1 MVTDMPDDPLND
13 YTWMEYI
20 TPINATD
27 AQQPYY
33 PYLASPKNNEGTNQ
47 NTSRLP
53 VQFLLNLKNINSNT
67 EGPLPRPRRFAS
79 SSD

>member
-1 MVTDMPDDPLND
+1 MVTHMHDDQFTD

-27 AQQPYY
+27 AQQPDS
-33 PYLASPKNNEGTNQ
+33 PYLASPEHAEDTNQ
-47 NTSRLP
+47 TRSGLP
-53 VQFLLNLKNINSNT
+53 VQFLLNLTNINSNT